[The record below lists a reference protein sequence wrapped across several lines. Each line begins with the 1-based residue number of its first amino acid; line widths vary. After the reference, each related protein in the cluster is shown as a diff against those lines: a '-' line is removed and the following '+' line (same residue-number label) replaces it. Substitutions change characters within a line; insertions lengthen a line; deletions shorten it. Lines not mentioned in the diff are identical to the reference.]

1 MGVELDI
8 INSMLAGVGESSV
21 TSAESLHPSCVAA
34 KAVLHRVDKA
44 IQGRGW
50 FFNTELNQVLHPNS
64 VQEIIVPDG
73 TLSISA
79 TEEDIDVV
87 QRGRILYDIKNHTSN
102 FSTSLSVRRVLRVA
116 YDMLPPVAVE
126 YIRAKAVYAF
136 FLEEDGEGTK
146 VQALVA
152 DVAEA
157 YMYLKS
163 EHIKWQ
169 KTNSLRSP
177 RALRVLFTR
186 SGSRGRRF

>member
-34 KAVLHRVDKA
+34 KAVLRRVDRA

-50 FFNTELNQVLHPNS
+50 YFNTALDQVLQPNS
-64 VQEIIVPDG
+64 VNEILVPEG
-73 TLSISA
+73 TLSLSA
-79 TEEDIDVV
+79 TDEDTDVV
-87 QRGRILYDIKNHTSN
+87 QRGRVLYDIKNHTSE
-102 FSTSLSVRRVLRVA
+102 FSSAVSVRRIMRVDFDA
-116 YDMLPPVAVE
+116 LPPVAAE

-146 VQALVA
+146 VQALAA

-157 YMYLKS
+157 YMYLKA

-177 RALRVLFTR
+177 RAMRVMFTR
-186 SGSRGRRF
+186 SASRGRRF